1 MSVEIIGRVST
12 RSLNMWIQ
20 IPLSQLYVDN
30 ARLGFS
36 QENIVSC
43 KNTHKRGCKYSL
55 VAEVITNHYID
66 FGNVQAF
73 RDVVTEFFDVF
84 LSTFVLTSPAFSALF
99 KLVFISVIKIDSI
112 LKTSVIFQLVS
123 QKQIARIW
131 SWVLKWEVTI
141 LHGWYFCVWIMLL

>member
-1 MSVEIIGRVST
+1 MR
-12 RSLNMWIQ
+12 IQ

-30 ARLGFS
+30 AGLGFS

-73 RDVVTEFFDVF
+73 KDVVTEFFDV

-99 KLVFISVIKIDSI
+99 KLVFISVITIDSI

-123 QKQIARIW
+123 QKQIARI
-131 SWVLKWEVTI
+131 
-141 LHGWYFCVWIMLL
+141 